1 MYLASRCGNTPLST
15 ELNIGLSAPG
25 RFRQEEDPCRARGFP
40 VAKTKPEQIPRIFHV
55 FKAHVPAPFR
65 VELPIK

>member
-1 MYLASRCGNTPLST
+1 M
-15 ELNIGLSAPG
+15 SAPG

-55 FKAHVPAPFR
+55 FKAHVPVPFR